1 MFFSNGISVVTGVSE
16 NGKRSISLK
25 DKSGTVQTVI
35 ADDKKIDEFISQK
48 NEIEKTGSKMGWSVL
63 GILTLGLGAIGAFSG
78 KTILGEK
85 GSRTMSAC
93 FNALGGAILGA
104 FGWMISDDYVINKQS
119 KLAQK
124 FLQDNKP

>member
-35 ADDKKIDEFISQK
+35 ADDKKIDEFINRK
-48 NEIEKTGSKMGWSVL
+48 NEIEKTGSKMGWSAL

-78 KTILGEK
+78 KTVLGEK
-85 GSRTMSAC
+85 GSRIISAC
-93 FNALGGAILGA
+93 GNALLGAILGA
-104 FGWMISDDYVINKQS
+104 FGWMISDEYVINKQS
-119 KLAQK
+119 KLAQR
-124 FLQDNKP
+124 FLQDNQ

>member
-1 MFFSNGISVVTGVSE
+1 MFFSNGISIVTGVSE

-48 NEIEKTGSKMGWSVL
+48 NEIEKTGSKMGLSIL

-78 KTILGEK
+78 KTIFGEK
-85 GSRTMSAC
+85 GSRTISAC
-93 FNALGGAILGA
+93 GNALLGAILGA
-104 FGWMISDDYVINKQS
+104 FGWIISDNYVINKQS

-124 FLQDNKP
+124 FLQDNK